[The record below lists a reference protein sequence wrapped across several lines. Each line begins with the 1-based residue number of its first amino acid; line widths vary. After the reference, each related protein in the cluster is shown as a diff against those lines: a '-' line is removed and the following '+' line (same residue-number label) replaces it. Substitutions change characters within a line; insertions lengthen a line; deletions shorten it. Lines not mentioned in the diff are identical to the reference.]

1 LEGHTVN
8 IGSGSETRILDLA
21 ELILA
26 KTGSDSSISFGPP
39 RPGDLPRLVADT
51 TRIESHLSFEL
62 SIDLDEGLDRTIEH
76 FMVGDV
82 EGMLA
87 EEVESTWI

>member
-1 LEGHTVN
+1 
-8 IGSGSETRILDLA
+8 
-21 ELILA
+21 
-26 KTGSDSSISFGPP
+26 
-39 RPGDLPRLVADT
+39 VADT
-51 TRIESHLSFEL
+51 TRIQSHLSFEL